1 MTKSGCS
8 KQEVLEFVNTYV
20 DGKKNDTV
28 IKKDKLLEYYTAFED
43 ATKPLTKL
51 MIRVEYEYTMVNNK
65 LSYAD
70 IPLYWTTKLMEF
82 KANVENKGIWD
93 LKQLPEWQQSSLYY
107 FNGELVDNDA
117 PGNIMYGY
125 IGKAYG
131 IPNDVLYLGAGIA
144 QIAADTSKAQWI
156 YSGTGDDPIDYKN
169 IVRGIEYYDE
179 FH

>member
-1 MTKSGCS
+1 
-8 KQEVLEFVNTYV
+8 
-20 DGKKNDTV
+20 
-28 IKKDKLLEYYTAFED
+28 
-43 ATKPLTKL
+43 
-51 MIRVEYEYTMVNNK
+51 
-65 LSYAD
+65 
-70 IPLYWTTKLMEF
+70 
-82 KANVENKGIWD
+82 
-93 LKQLPEWQQSSLYY
+93 
-107 FNGELVDNDA
+107 
-117 PGNIMYGY
+117 MYGY